1 MVIHLELDHGAEVVV
16 PEEHTELSFLHG
28 GRELTQTGVRQLGGR
43 AVQKLLG
50 YKACRQRERG
60 RKKEGEREREGEREG
75 ESVRDTH
82 TRLTMTDRLTET
94 KTYGLIKI

>member
-28 GRELTQTGVRQLGGR
+28 GRELTQAVVCQLGGR

-50 YKACRQRERG
+50 YKA
-60 RKKEGEREREGEREG
+60 
-75 ESVRDTH
+75 
-82 TRLTMTDRLTET
+82 
-94 KTYGLIKI
+94 

>member
-28 GRELTQTGVRQLGGR
+28 GRELTQAVVCQLGGR
-43 AVQKLLG
+43 AVQKLLS

-60 RKKEGEREREGEREG
+60 RKREAEGEREG
-75 ESVRDTH
+75 
-82 TRLTMTDRLTET
+82 
-94 KTYGLIKI
+94 KK